1 MAITLNPNNI
11 SKVVDKSTHLT
22 VIPNKWSLTE
32 DLGLFEDKYVS
43 QKTVR
48 IDRDTLSDRIATH
61 RNWDERNNTI
71 GKDKR
76 DFLILEIPHTPIDD
90 AIYPSDLDGVINV
103 NSAEEL
109 LQLETVNSVRADKMG
124 RLRRAHALTLEA
136 SRMHLI
142 TTGEVLDPRGVTR
155 QSYGALNYYTEFGLT
170 QQSFNVNLAVANDP
184 RANIETPYQAVQD
197 AAGNGSIY
205 ANQIALCSSEFFQK
219 LASNGF
225 VVESMRTVATVNSSA
240 LDFVLGRNAGGR
252 GLDTRYRTIE
262 FGGVTFIDAGRASYE
277 LPDGTVKRYIEADE
291 AFLMPYKMED
301 LFHTYYAPPN
311 KFGYINKKSQGSYW
325 FEYLNDK
332 QDIIEIMTE
341 QNFLNAMLYP
351 QCVVK
356 LVATTS

>member
-1 MAITLNPNNI
+1 MAITLNPQNI
-11 SKVVDKSTHLT
+11 GKVVDKSTHLT

-48 IDRDTLSDRIATH
+48 VDRDTLSDRIAVA

-71 GKDKR
+71 GKDAK
-76 DFLILEIPHTPIDD
+76 DYLLLDIPHIPIDD
-90 AIYPSDLDGVINV
+90 AIYPNDLDGVVNV
-103 NSAEEL
+103 SSVEEL
-109 LQLETVNSVRADKMG
+109 LRLETVNSVRADKMM

-142 TTGEVLDPRGVTR
+142 TTGEVLDPRGVLR
-155 QSYGALNYYTEFGLT
+155 QSYGALNFYTEFGLT
-170 QQSFNVNLAVANDP
+170 RTELEVDLSSASNPQDDLNNAYA
-184 RANIETPYQAVQD
+184 TVQD
-197 AAGNGSIY
+197 SAGNGSIY
-205 ANQIALCSSEFFQK
+205 SNQIALCSSEFFNA

-225 VVESMRTVATVNSSA
+225 VIEAMRSIATVSGGA
-240 LDFVLGRNAGGR
+240 LDFVLGNNTGGR
-252 GLDTRYRTIE
+252 GLDSRYRTVDFAGI
-262 FGGVTFIDAGRASYE
+262 TFIDAGRASYE
-277 LPDGTVKRYIEADE
+277 LPDGTRKRYIEAGE

-301 LFHTYYAPPN
+301 LYHTYYAPPN
-311 KFGYINKKSQGSYW
+311 KFGYVNKKSQGSYW
-325 FEYLNDK
+325 FEYFNDK

-356 LVATTS
+356 LTLKA

>member
-11 SKVVDKSTHLT
+11 GKVVDKSTHLT

-48 IDRDTLSDRIATH
+48 VDRETLSDRIATA

-76 DFLILEIPHTPIDD
+76 DFLLLDIPHTPIDD
-90 AIYPSDLDGVINV
+90 AIYPHDLDGVINV
-103 NSAEEL
+103 SSAEEL

-124 RLRRAHALTLEA
+124 RLRRAHALTMEA

-142 TTGEVLDPRGVTR
+142 TTGEVLDPRGVLR
-155 QSYGALNYYTEFGLT
+155 QSYGALNFYTEFGISRTELDT
-170 QQSFNVNLAVANDP
+170 NLASTNDP
-184 RANIETPYQAVQD
+184 REDFEAAYSAVQD

-205 ANQIALCSSEFFQK
+205 SNQIALCSSEYFNK
-219 LASNGF
+219 VAGNGF
-225 VVESMRTVATVNSSA
+225 IIESMRAIATVSSSA
-240 LDFVLGRNAGGR
+240 LDFVVGRNAGGR
-252 GLDTRYRTIE
+252 GLDSRYRTVEYAGI
-262 FGGVTFIDAGRASYE
+262 TFVDAGRASYE
-277 LPDGTVKRYIEADE
+277 LPDGTRKRYIKADE

-311 KFGYINKKSQGSYW
+311 KFGYVNKKSQGSYW
-325 FEYLNDK
+325 FEYFNDK

-356 LVATTS
+356 LTATSA